1 MANDD
6 INVGPSPTVMQ
17 VIDQFIA
24 RMRSD
29 DGIEGRAIDRL
40 EKLLN
45 KPTVP
50 KHDEIYTALFES
62 PSDGDA

>member
-6 INVGPSPTVMQ
+6 VNVGPSPTVMQ

-24 RMRSD
+24 HMRSD
-29 DGIEGRAIDRL
+29 DGIEGSAIDRL
-40 EKLLN
+40 EKLLR

-50 KHDEIYTALFES
+50 KHDEIHTALFDS
-62 PSDGDA
+62 PSDGDE